1 MSGRR
6 AIPMFIALAILLLNG
21 GDCISPLFAD
31 QQSKDCCTRG
41 KCNPLQKAD
50 PCCQTTSP
58 SATQDFQASAK
69 VTLDHGS
76 VLLMDAFINVVH
88 FEPSL
93 VTFPRDYLDMAS
105 KSPPGTVKGV
115 SLPLLI

>member
-6 AIPMFIALAILLLNG
+6 AVPMFIALAMVLLKG

-31 QQSKDCCTRG
+31 QESKNCCTRG
-41 KCNPLQKAD
+41 KCNPSQKAD

-58 SATQDFQASAK
+58 SATQYFQPATK
-69 VTLDHGS
+69 VTLDQS
-76 VLLMDAFINVVH
+76 SLALTDVVIDVAH
-88 FEPSL
+88 LEPSFVAVNRGFL
-93 VTFPRDYLDMAS
+93 EMAF
-105 KSPPGTVKGV
+105 KSPPGLTQSV